1 MQQIIPEKLKRN
13 NQLDHLFQESEVIWH
28 YNLKSKAL
36 KTSVKNS
43 FFTSV
48 FTKIG
53 YFRFSHRVN
62 EIGVIHRI
70 DRGCLR

>member
-43 FFTSV
+43 FFTSL
-48 FTKIG
+48 FTKN
-53 YFRFSHRVN
+53 RVFQ
-62 EIGVIHRI
+62 I
-70 DRGCLR
+70 